1 MRWGETGP
9 VARSVLRRTRCR
21 LFSLPAASFL
31 IVALL
36 SPMPDDS
43 ILILG

>member
-1 MRWGETGP
+1 MGGQGP
-9 VARSVLRRTRCR
+9 WRDPFCAGTRCR
-21 LFSLPAASFL
+21 LFSLPAASFR